1 MMSEDILS
9 NEILVENFLS
19 DEVVIH
25 FNVFGGGM
33 KDRIGRE

>member
-1 MMSEDILS
+1 MMSGDIPS
-9 NEILVENFLS
+9 NEILVENFFS

-25 FNVFGGGM
+25 FNAFGAGM